1 MFFTLSVKSYTSFRF
16 GDIFRRGQ
24 PVEKTLQRR
33 PWRAGHPSPPATAR
47 SSRLPIAARKA
58 APRRFLL
65 ANGITI
71 ETMVELVRAG
81 LATATDEVTCPRDFG
96 PPIT

>member
-1 MFFTLSVKSYTSFRF
+1 
-16 GDIFRRGQ
+16 
-24 PVEKTLQRR
+24 
-33 PWRAGHPSPPATAR
+33 
-47 SSRLPIAARKA
+47 LPIAARKA

-81 LATATDEVTCPRDFG
+81 LATATDEGRRLMAHA
-96 PPIT
+96 I